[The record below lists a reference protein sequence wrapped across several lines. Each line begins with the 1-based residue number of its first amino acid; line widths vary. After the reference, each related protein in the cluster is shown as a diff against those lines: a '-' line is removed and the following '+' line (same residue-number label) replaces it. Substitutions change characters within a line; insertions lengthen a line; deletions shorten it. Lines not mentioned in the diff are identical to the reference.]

1 MRVMMRVMMM
11 VKRMRSSGR
20 ESTESAC
27 IFLRVLLMLIRVERR
42 RGGDKIDEF
51 VLLFNVVWFSCGCHR
66 SDGTKL

>member
-20 ESTESAC
+20 DKQSTESAC

-51 VLLFNVVWFSCGCHR
+51 VLLFNVV
-66 SDGTKL
+66 